1 MAMERRKQ
9 KTLTLRLP
17 YPPSVNTYWRNIGRG
32 RTILSKRG
40 REYKRDVQA
49 AVLEQMGRRKAM
61 SGRLRVSIWLT
72 MPDHRC
78 RDISNTIKAA
88 EDALTTAGVWHDDEQ
103 IDQLVVYRL
112 GVSKP
117 GWATVRIRE
126 LT

>member
-1 MAMERRKQ
+1 MDRR

-32 RTILSKRG
+32 RTILSKKG

-72 MPDHRC
+72 MPDRRC

-88 EDALTTAGVWHDDEQ
+88 EDALTTAGVWVDDEQ

-112 GVSKP
+112 GISKP

-126 LT
+126 LSC